1 MESSSAGAAHTLGP
15 DMNRANTPGDCD
27 SSPALSTS
35 FVDTLAERKLR
46 RAESLLRVAAA
57 FGRLGA
63 WAVELSS
70 LELICS
76 DEVCAIYDRPAG
88 SKWHLHQALGFCVPE
103 YRAPLMHAFID
114 CMERGAPFDIELELI
129 TALQRR
135 VWVRVIGEAERG
147 GLGEIVR
154 VQGAVQDIE
163 ARQRLAG
170 EKQRLAD
177 LLTRTLESL
186 ADSFLLCDNNWR
198 LTYVNP
204 AACNALRKSRSDLQE
219 KRLWDECAYLDGTEI
234 AVQWRR
240 AARERVDVEI
250 ADFVAPLEMWIR
262 GRAWP
267 VPGGI
272 AICFSDVTAE
282 KVAEAQLKNEKA
294 QLEQR
299 VTERTA
305 ELTATASELRALS
318 YAIAHD
324 LRAPLGTISGFARAL
339 EDSESATVSAKGQH
353 YLRRLQIT
361 TKKMGQMIDGL
372 LQLAGLSTRKLQ
384 LESVDL
390 AVIAWEL
397 LGALRAQDPKRQVE
411 VAIQPGLAAFG
422 DRVLLEL
429 AMHNLVGNAWKFTEG
444 HATARIEIGSHSS
457 PGAPL
462 YFVKDDGAG
471 FDSSYSDRLFKPF
484 HRLHRDEDFPGTGI
498 GLATVKRIVELHGG
512 RIWAESTPNEG
523 ACFYFSLGT
532 AVSQGEHDLGTL

>member
-1 MESSSAGAAHTLGP
+1 
-15 DMNRANTPGDCD
+15 MNRANTPGDCD
-27 SSPALSTS
+27 SSPAFSNS
-35 FVDTLAERKLR
+35 FVDALAERKLR

-88 SKWHLHQALGFCVPE
+88 SKWHLHQALGFYVPE

-114 CMERGAPFDIELELI
+114 CMEHGAPFDIELELI

-147 GLGEIVR
+147 GFGEIVR

-163 ARQRLAG
+163 ARKRLAD
-170 EKQRLAD
+170 EKQRLAN
-177 LLTRTLESL
+177 LLTTTLESL
-186 ADSFLLCDNNWR
+186 ADSFLLCDNDWR

-204 AACNALRKSRSDLQE
+204 AACNALRKSRNDLHE

-234 AVQWRR
+234 ATQWRR

-267 VPGGI
+267 VPGGV

-282 KVAEAQLKNEKA
+282 KVAEAQLKHEKA

-305 ELTATASELRALS
+305 ELTATASEVRALS

-339 EDSESATVSAKGQH
+339 EDSESANVSEKGQH
-353 YLRRLQIT
+353 YLHRLQIT

-372 LQLAGLSTRKLQ
+372 LQLAGVSTRKLQ
-384 LESVDL
+384 HEPVDL
-390 AVIAWEL
+390 SVIAWEL

-411 VAIQPGLAAFG
+411 VAVQPGMAVFG
-422 DRVLLEL
+422 DKVLLEL
-429 AMHNLVGNAWKFTEG
+429 AMHNLIGNAWKFTEG
-444 HATARIEIGSHSS
+444 HATGRIEIGSHSS
-457 PGAPL
+457 PGAPH

-471 FDSSYSDRLFKPF
+471 FDSTYSDRLFKPF

-523 ACFYFSLGT
+523 ACFFFSLGT
-532 AVSQGEHDLGTL
+532 AVSQGDHDLGTLQ